1 MADST
6 KDTNEIP
13 EDTEFEPA
21 APSDGAGE
29 EAFSLN
35 DDVSLDD
42 ALSKQAK
49 KTGSAPKINL
59 TKKQMQYGGG
69 GFVALILI
77 LMLFSCGGAKG
88 PMEYGVCSTFLEMN
102 TAYPH
107 TLQYTAVEGSQT
119 AIRIYYTST
128 DAFGQYKSEMIEC
141 RFRSDAWQLMEVTKN
156 RRQVDPEVVKKFNL
170 LIPSIVAGKPNLDLP
185 PYWKNELVDY

>member
-1 MADST
+1 MADKT
-6 KDTNEIP
+6 KNPQENA
-13 EDTEFEPA
+13 EDAEFDPA
-21 APSDGAGE
+21 VPPQGGAEETLTLDG
-29 EAFSLN
+29 
-35 DDVSLDD
+35 DVSLDE

-49 KTGSAPKINL
+49 KTGNAKKINL
-59 TKKQMQYGGG
+59 TKKQIQYGAG
-69 GFVALILI
+69 GFVALLLI
-77 LMLFSCGGAKG
+77 FMLFSCGGAKG

-128 DAFGQYKSEMIEC
+128 DPFGQYKSEMIEC
-141 RFRSDAWQLMEVTKN
+141 RFRSDAWQLLEITKN

-170 LIPSIVAGKPNLDLP
+170 LVPSIVAGKPNLDLP
-185 PYWKNELVDY
+185 PYWKNELIDY